1 MWFTNEKKLN
11 RGGKT
16 MKEKTVLR
24 TILSLTLAAFLLSGC
39 GNSKETPAEEV
50 PTVAAEEEVTEEPEK
65 EEQDAQQPVEEET
78 PAEEEVAEELKEEE
92 TSNDMPEAQVTT
104 TVENF
109 DGLVDYM
116 VALDPET
123 PHIVIYNE
131 AEGYIIDMKEGEHYQ
146 LKKDDRIFLNTN
158 KNIKAASYSIPKIS
172 YQPIAGGSE
181 IIPDYSQ
188 FKVGE
193 LHYYD
198 IYLSDNYDEYVE
210 ISCYLDPP
218 IE

>member
-1 MWFTNEKKLN
+1 MKNRKVWKL
-11 RGGKT
+11 
-16 MKEKTVLR
+16 
-24 TILSLTLAAFLLSGC
+24 ILSVTLAAFLLWGC
-39 GNSKETPAEEV
+39 GSAEGEPAEEAGAAEV
-50 PTVAAEEEVTEEPEK
+50 TAEESVIEEEKTEKTEKEEESVEEEPAAEEES
-65 EEQDAQQPVEEET
+65 
-78 PAEEEVAEELKEEE
+78 VADEE

-146 LKKDDRIFLNTN
+146 LKKDDRIFLNVN
-158 KNIKAASYSIPKIS
+158 SDYMKNVAYSMPDTS
-172 YQPIAGGSE
+172 YQPISGSWE

-198 IYLSDNYDEYVE
+198 IYLSDNYNEYVE